1 MTNEQLDEAL
11 GRFVARVAGHQF
23 GYSARAD
30 VLIQGRCFATSRAS
44 HAPAYCDGARG
55 RPTPTQAFPR
65 YAMPAEH
72 PEARRR
78 QHLLSA
84 VIDSRTAREPLRYGS
99 KPFSGIHLLGV
110 WCGWQRG
117 GWEPIRAFLYL
128 LPGRSRALERGAAL
142 TGARHLAGGDP
153 CDLCSS

>member
-1 MTNEQLDEAL
+1 MPDENSRRHIQHAVVRIQLLNRGTTAGGIPLAKNLLKVAVQE
-11 GRFVARVAGHQF
+11 FVNSLRHGP
-23 GYSARAD
+23 S
-30 VLIQGRCFATSRAS
+30 
-44 HAPAYCDGARG
+44 P
-55 RPTPTQAFPR
+55 
-65 YAMPAEH
+65 
-72 PEARRR
+72 